1 MKYRI
6 KTITR
11 ILPADLQTPV
21 GIYLK
26 VRDLFPQSALLESSD
41 YHTTQNSFSFIGVE
55 PMADFSVTKEQIVR
69 RFPDGRQ
76 LTDALT
82 EGVDVIEILKDY
94 IASFE
99 TETNLTGING
109 FFGYTAYDA
118 VRYFEAVRIRKK
130 EEKFAEIPDM
140 MYILYRYI
148 IVVDHLKI
156 R

>member
-55 PMADFSVTKEQIVR
+55 PMADFSANEGTDRTSFSRWPATDGCSYR
-69 RFPDGRQ
+69 RR
-76 LTDALT
+76 
-82 EGVDVIEILKDY
+82 DVIEILKDY

-109 FFGYTAYDA
+109 FSGIRPMMPY
-118 VRYFEAVRIRKK
+118 VILKLSVSGRKK
-130 EEKFAEIPDM
+130 RS
-140 MYILYRYI
+140 L
-148 IVVDHLKI
+148 LKYLI
-156 R
+156 